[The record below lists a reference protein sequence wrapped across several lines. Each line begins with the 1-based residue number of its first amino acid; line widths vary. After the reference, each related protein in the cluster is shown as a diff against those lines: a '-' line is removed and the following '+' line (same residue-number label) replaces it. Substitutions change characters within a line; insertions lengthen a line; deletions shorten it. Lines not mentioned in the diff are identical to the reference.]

1 MPPCSGL
8 ALSSGDADGRQKQYF
23 ARLYVSD
30 EGRRRR
36 EVRPGIGRGEGGEV
50 YGNS

>member
-36 EVRPGIGRGEGGEV
+36 SGEGRAGGRGKGRGGGEV
-50 YGNS
+50 